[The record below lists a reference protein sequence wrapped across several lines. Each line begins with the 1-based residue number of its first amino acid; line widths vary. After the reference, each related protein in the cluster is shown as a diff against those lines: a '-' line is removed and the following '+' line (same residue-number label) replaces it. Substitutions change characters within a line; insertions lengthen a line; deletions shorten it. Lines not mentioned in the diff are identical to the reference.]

1 MWTNIYIYLRH
12 YIWDEWIQL
21 GHVYHNENIGG
32 KGHGKKIIQLYFQA
46 LSSPLFLSCS
56 SFIYLFI
63 IIIIIINKLTQD
75 TKTRIFERHSNYNM
89 VHLFFIF
96 GERIWHTLFLF
107 FFGWKIWYT
116 LKKALLSLINILLGG
131 FVILWRTKILHIPR
145 SCQYQ

>member
-1 MWTNIYIYLRH
+1 MRH

-32 KGHGKKIIQLYFQA
+32 RGHGKKIIQLYFQA

-56 SFIYLFI
+56 SFLFFF
-63 IIIIIINKLTQD
+63 IIIIINKLTQD

-89 VHLFFIF
+89 VRFYLF
-96 GERIWHTLFLF
+96 IWR
-107 FFGWKIWYT
+107 KKWYT
-116 LKKALLSLINILLGG
+116 LKKALLSLINISCWVCNIMNGLNYS
-131 FVILWRTKILHIPR
+131 R